1 MKTLLGSDRAGQYA
15 HGGLLFYFLSC
26 MLLNIPH
33 STKKKKKRQ
42 YKKYKIKFIFS
53 NTLLKC

>member
-33 STKKKKKRQ
+33 STKKKKKDN
-42 YKKYKIKFIFS
+42 IKSIKSSLYFL
-53 NTLLKC
+53 THY